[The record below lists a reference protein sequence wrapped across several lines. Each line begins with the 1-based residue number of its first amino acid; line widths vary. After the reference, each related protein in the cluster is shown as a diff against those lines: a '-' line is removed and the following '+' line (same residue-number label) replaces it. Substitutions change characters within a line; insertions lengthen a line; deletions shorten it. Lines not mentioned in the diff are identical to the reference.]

1 MILKHVIIT
10 EKSTAAMEQRN
21 ELQFIVDNRATKSQ
35 IRDEIENL
43 FDVRVVSVRTT
54 ITPKGEKKAFVTLS
68 DADSAEDVITKMG
81 VL

>member
-10 EKSTAAMEQRN
+10 EKSSAAMEQRN